1 MKTFAVIG
9 LGRFGS
15 AVAEELCKLGHE
27 VLAVDASEEP
37 IQEIAD
43 KVTHAVI
50 CDARSVNALA
60 SIGIRNCDCAIVT
73 VGNDLGTS
81 TLITLNLKEMGI
93 PQVICKAQSHIHRR
107 VLEKIGA
114 DQVVFPEHE
123 MGIKLAHNLVG
134 TDVINFLELS
144 QDYGL
149 MEIPAP
155 ASWVGKC
162 MKELNVRAKYGV
174 NIMAVRHQGEED
186 LTVAPGGD
194 FLFQSGDHLVMV
206 GRLDAIKSIRKL

>member
-1 MKTFAVIG
+1 MKTFVVIG
-9 LGRFGS
+9 LGRFGT
-15 AVAEELCKLGHE
+15 AVAEELCELGHE
-27 VLAVDASEEP
+27 VLAVDVADGP
-37 IQEIAD
+37 VQEIAE

-50 CDARSVNALA
+50 CDARSATALA
-60 SIGIRNCDCAIVT
+60 GLGIRNYDCAIVS

-81 TLITLNLKEMGI
+81 TLVTLNLKEMGV
-93 PQVICKAQSHIHRR
+93 PRVICKAQSHIHRR

-123 MGIKLAHNLVG
+123 MGLKLAHNLVG

-144 QDYGL
+144 RDYGL

-155 ASWVGKC
+155 ESWTGKYL
-162 MKELNVRAKYGV
+162 KDLNVRVEFGV

-186 LTVAPGGD
+186 LTIAPGGD
-194 FLFQSGDHLVMV
+194 FSLRSGDHIVVV
-206 GRLDAIKSIRKL
+206 GRMDSIKRIQKL